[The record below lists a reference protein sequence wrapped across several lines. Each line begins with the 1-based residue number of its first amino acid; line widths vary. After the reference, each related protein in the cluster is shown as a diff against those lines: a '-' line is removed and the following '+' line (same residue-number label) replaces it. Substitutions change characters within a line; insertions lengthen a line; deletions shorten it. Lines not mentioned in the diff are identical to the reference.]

1 MTKTLWVK
9 EHLFEDV
16 KTDYLVDDV
25 LFEMQTDFQS
35 LRIVQ
40 SRRFGRMLLLDD
52 VVQTTEK
59 DEFAYHEMMT
69 HVPMLAHVD
78 AQRVLIIGGGD
89 GGILREVLKHPGVKR
104 AVMVEIDQAVIDLSK
119 QYLPTIS
126 DGAFDDPRAEI
137 VIADGAQYV
146 QSTTERFDVV
156 IVDSPDPIGPAKV
169 LFTQAFYTGIRALQT
184 EQGIMVRQTGST
196 IMQPEEQQDA
206 LRVLSGIYPIN
217 RPYIFSVPTYVGGL
231 FSAIFASLNIDPL
244 TMEENLI
251 EQKCA
256 ALALETRYH
265 NAGIQHACF
274 RVPQY
279 MKGQDQK

>member
-1 MTKTLWVK
+1 MAEQKWVK
-9 EHLFEDV
+9 EHLYEDL
-16 KTDYLVDDV
+16 KTEYLVDEV
-25 LFEMQTDFQS
+25 LFEMATEFQS

-69 HVPMLAHVD
+69 HVPMVVHPEPKN
-78 AQRVLIIGGGD
+78 VLIIGGGD
-89 GGILREVLKHPGVKR
+89 GGILREVLRHPSVKR

-119 QYLPTIS
+119 KYLPTIS
-126 DGAFDDPRAEI
+126 AGAFDDPRAEV
-137 VIADGAQYV
+137 VIADGAEYIQTAS
-146 QSTTERFDVV
+146 QKFDVV

-169 LFTQAFYTGIRALQT
+169 LFTQAFYAGIRGLLAD
-184 EQGIMVRQTGST
+184 QGVMVRQTGST
-196 IMQPEEQQDA
+196 IMQPDEQKEAYQ
-206 LRVLSGIYPIN
+206 VLSGIYPIN
-217 RPYIFSVPTYVGGL
+217 RPYYFSVPTYVGGL
-231 FSAIFASLNIDPL
+231 FSAISASLKIDPL

-256 ALALETRYH
+256 ALALKTQYY
-265 NAGIQHACF
+265 NAGIHYGSF

-279 MKGQDQK
+279 MKGISQK